1 MRYEVDKAI
10 FLECYHHL
18 LSGDHFDIEFIWGG
32 RDSGKSQHVAM
43 QLAFDSLA
51 DPNFRCI
58 LIKKTAESIKDSQ
71 WQTLKD
77 VTADYEVDHLYTF
90 RKSPLEVEV
99 QNGAQFI
106 ARGCDDPKKLK
117 SIRNPSHAWIEE
129 GDQLSADDLTLIL
142 TTLRSN
148 EVRVKIYFVFNPELP
163 KGVSDLEEY
172 WLYRDWFK
180 DKPEGSFT
188 DAKVFESNGQP
199 VQITY
204 RSTWTTYKDNPYVTE
219 VRKAFLEGLAETN
232 PRYYLPY
239 TLGKWGK
246 PANDNPFFYSFQRS
260 KHTGKAY
267 HISTTDYVD
276 LSFDFNHTP
285 TTLIVG
291 QMTARGASVIDHI
304 STTPTTVQGMTPI
317 EAACEVFKRRYID
330 TGLVQLHQIR
340 ITGDASGAQR
350 KADRKADE
358 NFYFDILKAFGL
370 QRRTLRTP
378 KANPMHK
385 ESYEMINYILANL
398 STPTLTIGDH
408 MTMLISEIEQA
419 YPDERLSLDKAKKEL
434 GLHGVDAFRYL
445 MHLWFD
451 ARKYKQQVLYLQD
464 L

>member
-1 MRYEVDKAI
+1 VSNEYNLNASGKQHDCLQILTSDQRAEVLWGGAAGAGKTFLGCIWQITTRLTNAGTHGLIIRQTRKDIYSTVLITFAKVAEAMGAGNGWSYSINQQRDEIEFDNGSVI
-10 FLECYHHL
+10 FL
-18 LSGDHFDIEFIWGG
+18 
-32 RDSGKSQHVAM
+32 RDGAYKPS
-43 QLAFDSLA
+43 
-51 DPNFRCI
+51 DPNYDR
-58 LIKKTAESIKDSQ
+58 
-71 WQTLKD
+71 LK
-77 VTADYEVDHLYTF
+77 
-90 RKSPLEVEV
+90 VEV
-99 QNGAQFI
+99 M
-106 ARGCDDPKKLK
+106 D
-117 SIRNPSHAWIEE
+117 AWIEE
-129 GDQLSADDLTLIL
+129 GTQVDERAYIAIRPRIREVHGGSKSKLLI
-142 TTLRSN
+142 TSN
-148 EVRVKIYFVFNPELP
+148 PGNGWVKTRFV
-163 KGVSDLEEY
+163 
-172 WLYRDWFK
+172 K
-180 DKPEGSFT
+180 DE
-188 DAKVFESNGQP
+188 NGQKP
-199 VQITY
+199 LLSDTQHYIQALV
-204 RSTWTTYKDNPYVTE
+204 WDNLD
-219 VRKAFLEGLAETN
+219 KAFAANYAESLSQLDPIT
-232 PRYYLPY
+232 RAMYLDGNWDVS
-239 TLGKWGK
+239 L
-246 PANDNPFFYSFQRS
+246 NDNPFFYSFQRS
-260 KHTGKAY
+260 KHLSKID

-291 QMTARGASVIDHI
+291 QLTARGASVIDHI

-358 NFYFDILKAFGL
+358 NFYFDILKSFGL

-385 ESYEMINYILANL
+385 ESYEMINYILSNL

-408 MTMLISEIEQA
+408 MTILISEIEQA